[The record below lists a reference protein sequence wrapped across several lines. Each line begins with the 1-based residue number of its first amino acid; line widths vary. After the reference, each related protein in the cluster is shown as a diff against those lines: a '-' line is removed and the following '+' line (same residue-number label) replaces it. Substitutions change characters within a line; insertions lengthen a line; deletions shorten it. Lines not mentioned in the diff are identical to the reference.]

1 MKCWELKVRERPKFA
16 QLVQQLNC
24 LLEQEAGYVD
34 LTRSLITATPAVH
47 VLLNQQRRLWSS
59 RNL

>member
-1 MKCWELKVRERPKFA
+1 MKCWELKARERPKFA

-34 LTRSLITATPAVH
+34 LTPSLITATPLSGCAVESAEKAL
-47 VLLNQQRRLWSS
+47 V
-59 RNL
+59 